1 MEEDAK
7 TLIVQKIRNGTVVDH
22 IETGKGLRILSALT
36 GALDRTMV
44 LAINVSSARMGRKD
58 MIKIE
63 DKYLE
68 PKEQNYIA
76 LISPNATI
84 VTIKDFNVVRKEK
97 ALLPEQVTGVVKCK
111 NPACVSNRE
120 PDIEGEFRMTSK
132 KISAERPD
140 ACGSR
145 RLKCIYCEHEIDV

>member
-1 MEEDAK
+1 MDADKK
-7 TLIVQKIRNGTVVDH
+7 TCIVQKIRNGTVVDH
-22 IETGKGLRILSALT
+22 IETGKGLQILSALT

-58 MIKIE
+58 IIKIE

-68 PKEQNYIA
+68 PKEQNYVA

-84 VTIKDFNVVRKEK
+84 VTIKDFNVVKKDK
-97 ALLPEQVTGVVKCK
+97 AQLPEQIKGVIKCK

-120 PDIEGEFRMTSK
+120 PDIECEFRMISK
-132 KISAERPD
+132 KLSAEKPN
-140 ACGSR
+140 ACGAR
-145 RLKCIYCEHEIDV
+145 RLKCIYCEHETEV